1 MPACGIVPAV
11 PSVPSTVTGLRE
23 RVRGWLRR
31 EPKPF
36 VPRTI
41 LIVEGNAANR
51 ESTARL
57 IESLGYTSLQAPSVA
72 EALERLE
79 EQRPEFVLLG
89 LDLQDTSGLEALTRI
104 RELDS
109 DLPVIMLAPDL
120 WDTRVAQA
128 MRQGAIAYLAK
139 PFGQDDLRE
148 LLGRR

>member
-1 MPACGIVPAV
+1 VPACGIVPAV